1 MMGLFSK
8 TICGACGCT
17 IRGQYVKVNGGGRL
31 LYNLCPECNQ
41 KFKMITEGKK
51 PYPVNPNEVK
61 ELIEKGVNAAGVI
74 EKRIRC
80 NVCGEIFCYSDKDI
94 LRNKELKDKIYQA
107 RKFAAMNTIGGTMV
121 ASNQESARADS
132 LESQLVDFS
141 KCPKCNSTNLTEIS
155 EEEFQASKEK
165 SNSAGNAAISVAD
178 EIKKFIEL
186 LDMGAI
192 SQDEFDAKKKQ
203 LLGL

>member
-1 MMGLFSK
+1 M
-8 TICGACGCT
+8 
-17 IRGQYVKVNGGGRL
+17 

-41 KFKMITEGKK
+41 KFKMITEGKT

-94 LRNKELKDKIYQA
+94 LRNKELKDKIYDA
-107 RKFAAMNTIGGTMV
+107 RKFAAMDAIGGTMV
-121 ASNQESARADS
+121 ASNQESSRADS
-132 LESQLVDFS
+132 LESQIVDFS
-141 KCPKCNSTNLTEIS
+141 KCPKCNSTSLTEIS
-155 EEEFQASKEK
+155 EEEFKEIKEK
-165 SNSAGNAAISVAD
+165 SNNAGNASGSVAD
-178 EIKKFIEL
+178 EIKKFKEL

-192 SQDEFDAKKKQ
+192 SQEEFDAKKKQ